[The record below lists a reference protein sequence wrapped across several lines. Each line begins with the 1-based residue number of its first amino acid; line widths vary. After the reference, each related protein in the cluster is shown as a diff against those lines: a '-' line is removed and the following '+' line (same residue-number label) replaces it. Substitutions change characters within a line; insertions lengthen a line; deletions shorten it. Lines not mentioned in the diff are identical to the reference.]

1 MEKVV
6 LDGSMGE
13 GGGQILRTALAF
25 SALTQ
30 KPLQITKIRANRPN
44 PGLRPQHLVV
54 AQAFREI
61 CDAHLG
67 DAEVGSMT
75 IGGIFKGEIK
85 ALKELIILST
95 GKCSGKIVCKNLV
108 VEAGGFLNARVT
120 CLVPENS
127 NSETGDFK

>member
-1 MEKVV
+1 M
-6 LDGSMGE
+6 DGTLSSKGRLIVKGE
-13 GGGQILRTALAF
+13 VKGTIVGENVIIAEEG
-25 SALTQ
+25 S
-30 KPLQITKIRANRPN
+30 
-44 PGLRPQHLVV
+44 VY
-54 AQAFREI
+54 
-61 CDAHLG
+61 G

-127 NSETGDFK
+127 NSKTGDFK